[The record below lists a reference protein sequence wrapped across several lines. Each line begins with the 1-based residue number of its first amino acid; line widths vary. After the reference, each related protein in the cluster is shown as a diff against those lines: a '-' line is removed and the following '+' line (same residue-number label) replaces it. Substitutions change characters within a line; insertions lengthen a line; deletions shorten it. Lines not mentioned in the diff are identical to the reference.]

1 MKQEHVLNLMDNI
14 DPALVEEVELTGK
27 KKRRLSAPLR
37 AGLIAACVCLAL
49 LGSSIAAEV
58 MGVRI
63 ANFVGSG
70 EDVGY
75 KVLLD
80 GVEAVPVDGLS
91 EDILAASFF
100 EPIDFAAMQE
110 VETALGMELSGFLP
124 FEEGAYRDQ
133 LHFRIYVGE
142 NEGPMHHTH
151 CTLSTNG
158 PEGNPSIIQVTAKYR
173 TYPPQQAVADGN
185 MIHLT
190 VTAYLYTES
199 GLARHSE
206 QLGMRFNDSELTLG
220 SFMAADGQE
229 IPIVSDTHPVT
240 VNDENGMPVD
250 MVEGNIVYAYYVQD
264 GVLYSVVVSGGSAID
279 KEELQPALESILGGL
294 SD

>member
-1 MKQEHVLNLMDNI
+1 MTNTVLEVMNYI
-14 DPALVEEVELTGK
+14 DPALVEEVKLDG
-27 KKRRLSAPLR
+27 KKRRMSASVR
-37 AGLIAACVCLAL
+37 VGLIAACVCLGL
-49 LGSSIAAEV
+49 VGTGIAAEV

-63 ANFVGSG
+63 ANFLPGG
-70 EDVGY
+70 EEQAHYD
-75 KVLLD
+75 VLLD

-110 VETALGMELSGFLP
+110 IETALGMELSGFLP

-133 LHFRIYVGE
+133 LHFRIDVGE

-173 TYPPQQAVADGN
+173 TYPPQQAVADDN

-206 QLGMRFNDSELTLG
+206 QLGMRFKDSELTLR

-250 MVEGNIVYAYYVQD
+250 MVVGNSVYAYYVQD
-264 GVLYSVVVSGGSAID
+264 GVLYSVMVSGGSAID

-294 SD
+294 SA